1 MGPDMSV
8 MSYLLLASLLRSTTY
23 GYNELKCGD
32 VGKAVPCSKGAVTAS
47 GVEFNPDVAS
57 VAVSAPFKL
66 RLKSQ
71 WIRLKVAGGKCHK
84 LKLLD
89 KMHPRYIGKRGF
101 DLTPAAVKL
110 LTGKAGTKVWSGR
123 VELCR

>member
-1 MGPDMSV
+1 MEIIK
-8 MSYLLLASLLRSTTY
+8 YLLLASFLRSTTY
-23 GYNELKCGD
+23 GYGELKCGD
-32 VGKAVPCSKGAVTAS
+32 VGKARTCDKGAVTAS

-71 WIRLKVAGGKCHK
+71 WIRLRVAGGKCHK

-89 KMHPRYIGKRGF
+89 KMHPRYIGERGF
-101 DLTPAAVKL
+101 DLTPAAVRL
-110 LTGKAGTKVWSGR
+110 LTGKAAAPNWSGR